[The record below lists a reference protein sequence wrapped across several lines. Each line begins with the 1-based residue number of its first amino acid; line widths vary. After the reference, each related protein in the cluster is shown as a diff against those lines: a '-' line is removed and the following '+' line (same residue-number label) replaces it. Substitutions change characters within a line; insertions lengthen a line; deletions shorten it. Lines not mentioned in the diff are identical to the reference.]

1 MSPLHVQAGTDIT
14 EDAAAAEARLL
25 PECLQALLEV
35 VDTLLYRTLP
45 KNADLVYSLL
55 HRQEVLEGLAAAG
68 IWSDPDKVL
77 HNVRAVVGYFTAAID
92 GAASTPRAGGASGS
106 LPQVRGEGAGVGG
119 GDWSVDRVRRI
130 ISERLLTWRQGLLR
144 PVPELKFSYEEAQG
158 AQEFFLPYLWT
169 LIMQHACVALP
180 APSRDCGF

>member
-1 MSPLHVQAGTDIT
+1 MT
-14 EDAAAAEARLL
+14 EEAAAEARLL

-35 VDTLLYRTLP
+35 VDTLLYSTLP

-68 IWSDPDKVL
+68 IWPDPDKVL

-92 GAASTPRAGGASGS
+92 SAASTPHVGRASGS
-106 LPQVRGEGAGVGG
+106 LPQVRGEVGG
-119 GDWSVDRVRRI
+119 GDWSVDRVRQI
-130 ISERLLTWRQGLLR
+130 IAGNLLTWRQGLLR

-169 LIMQHACVALP
+169 LIMQHPCVALP
-180 APSRDCGF
+180 APPRECGF